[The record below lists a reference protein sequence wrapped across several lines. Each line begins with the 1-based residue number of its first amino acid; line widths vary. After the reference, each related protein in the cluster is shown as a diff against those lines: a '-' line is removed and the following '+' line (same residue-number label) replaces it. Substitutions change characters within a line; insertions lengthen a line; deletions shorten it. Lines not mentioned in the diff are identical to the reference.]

1 MWENMVAKKIV
12 IFLPKSV
19 DKQFKVQYNKDKIK
33 EREEKQMT
41 MIMDY
46 LNTATILFFILQ
58 FINVVLSTM
67 KTVLTVKANT
77 HVAMLINT
85 ITYTF
90 YSGVVKLMTG
100 QDMVVVLAVT
110 FLTNVIGV
118 YIAMFILEK
127 AKKDVLWKI
136 EVTVPREEMEDI
148 LTDARAIDIPFNYVD
163 IEKYVLLN
171 FYSATQE
178 MSADLKEMLK
188 KHNVKY
194 FVIESKN
201 LQEKG

>member
-1 MWENMVAKKIV
+1 
-12 IFLPKSV
+12 
-19 DKQFKVQYNKDKIK
+19 
-33 EREEKQMT
+33 MT

-46 LNTATILFFILQ
+46 LNTATILFFTLQ

-67 KTVLTVKANT
+67 KTVLTVKANK

-136 EVTVPREEMEDI
+136 EVTVSREEMEDV
-148 LTDARAIDIPFNYVD
+148 LADARKLDIPFNYVD
-163 IEKYVLLN
+163 IEKYVLFN
-171 FYSATQE
+171 FYSATQK

-188 KHNVKY
+188 NHNAKY
-194 FVIESKN
+194 FVVESKN
-201 LQEKG
+201 L

>member
-1 MWENMVAKKIV
+1 
-12 IFLPKSV
+12 
-19 DKQFKVQYNKDKIK
+19 
-33 EREEKQMT
+33 MT

-46 LNTATILFFILQ
+46 VNTATILFFTLQ

-67 KTVLTVKANT
+67 KTVLTVKANK

-127 AKKDVLWKI
+127 AKKDAEAVKAYTAAANNAAYQESTRAEAAYCLGCFYVAKKDNAKA
-136 EVTVPREEMEDI
+136 R
-148 LTDARAIDIPFNYVD
+148 DAFKRAIVSNPTSQTTVYWSQLAGRAMDRLPAG
-163 IEKYVLLN
+163 K
-171 FYSATQE
+171 
-178 MSADLKEMLK
+178 
-188 KHNVKY
+188 
-194 FVIESKN
+194 
-201 LQEKG
+201 